1 MATTPFTIEKTYK
14 APVKKVWEAITDKDK
29 MKVWYFDLAEFK
41 AEVGFE
47 FSFTGGPPDGKQYL
61 HICEVTEVIKE
72 KKLAHSWRYD
82 GEPGISYVTWELFD
96 QGNSTLVRLTHA
108 NLESFNSGNP
118 DLAPEN
124 FAAGWTSIVGK
135 NLKEFV
141 EGK

>member
-29 MKVWYFDLAEFK
+29 MKIWYFDLAEFK

-72 KKLAHSWRYD
+72 KKLTHSWRYD

-108 NLESFNSGNP
+108 NLESFSSGNP
-118 DLAPEN
+118 DLVPEN
-124 FAAGWTSIVGK
+124 FAAGWKDIVGRS
-135 NLKEFV
+135 LKEYV

>member
-1 MATTPFTIEKTYK
+1 MAKTPFTIEKTYN
-14 APVKKVWEAITDKDK
+14 APAKKVWEAITDKDK

-47 FSFTGGPPDGKQYL
+47 FRFKGGPPERQYL

-108 NLESFNSGNP
+108 NIESFNSGNP
-118 DLAPEN
+118 DLVPEN
-124 FAAGWTSIVGK
+124 FAAGWTDIVGRS
-135 NLKEFV
+135 LREYL